1 MGTHPIF
8 ESDFDC
14 LTVEMSRT
22 RVQDAKMEGELLALT
37 YGAIVA
43 RIMKDTERCEEA
55 NNQLDKM
62 GYNIGVRLIED
73 FLAKSRNTRCKNM
86 EETAEVLREAFRQYL
101 NISPQ
106 VTNWNS
112 EQDAISLILD
122 NNPLTDF
129 VELPSE
135 LAALN
140 YCQMICGII
149 RGALEM
155 VQLEITATVE
165 KDTLKGQNQTEIR
178 ICFIKKLMDAMP
190 VGED

>member
-1 MGTHPIF
+1 MI
-8 ESDFDC
+8 
-14 LTVEMSRT
+14 L
-22 RVQDAKMEGELLALT
+22 K
-37 YGAIVA
+37 
-43 RIMKDTERCEEA
+43 
-55 NNQLDKM
+55 LDKM

-73 FLAKSRNTRCKNM
+73 FLSKSRQTRCKTM
-86 EETAEVLREAFRQYL
+86 TETAEVLKDAFRQYI
-101 NISPQ
+101 NVTPQ

-112 EQDAISLILD
+112 EQDAFSLILD

-178 ICFIKKLMDAMP
+178 ICFVKKLMDAMP

>member
-1 MGTHPIF
+1 
-8 ESDFDC
+8 
-14 LTVEMSRT
+14 
-22 RVQDAKMEGELLALT
+22 
-37 YGAIVA
+37 
-43 RIMKDTERCEEA
+43 
-55 NNQLDKM
+55 M

-73 FLAKSRNTRCKNM
+73 FLSKSRQTRCKTM
-86 EETAEVLREAFRQYL
+86 TETAEVLKDAFRQYI
-101 NISPQ
+101 NVTPQ

-112 EQDAISLILD
+112 EQDAFRFTDKLIGQSKTFIFSLILD

-165 KDTLKGQNQTEIR
+165 KVT
-178 ICFIKKLMDAMP
+178 P
-190 VGED
+190 